1 MPTRTR
7 QRFVRWH
14 DDTNRRIGKNILW
27 SRKRSASKQREKMET
42 NDGVCIE
49 MRQQVSRCLSW
60 WAFLWPPFLSLSLS
74 LSQKMEIKIWNM
86 KQQLIGALAGGA
98 AATVITIF
106 KMFKLFWFR
115 LPSRGLLTKSY
126 NQGTSAN
133 GITSPFNKTLGSFL
147 ENGKNIFNC
156 KTYLLVDVSPP
167 LLRYTDLSLACP
179 NTNSSHSIGNH
190 FILSFTPFPASLF
203 VHLRSFQCN
212 GESIQ
217 IDNWLIW
224 TPNLW
229 CHQRLLCQLV
239 YAIHRALL

>member
-1 MPTRTR
+1 MTLTLLPFFSVKILFHNFLREKCRAHRSLVCVPVVPINFMPTRTR

-14 DDTNRRIGKNILW
+14 DDTNRRIGKYILW

-86 KQQLIGALAGGA
+86 KQQLIGALAG

-133 GITSPFNKTLGSFL
+133 GITSPFNKR
-147 ENGKNIFNC
+147 
-156 KTYLLVDVSPP
+156 
-167 LLRYTDLSLACP
+167 LRP
-179 NTNSSHSIGNH
+179 HS
-190 FILSFTPFPASLF
+190 TK
-203 VHLRSFQCN
+203 R
-212 GESIQ
+212 
-217 IDNWLIW
+217 
-224 TPNLW
+224 
-229 CHQRLLCQLV
+229 
-239 YAIHRALL
+239 

>member
-1 MPTRTR
+1 MSGPLEPR
-7 QRFVRWH
+7 VRACRSNKFYAHTDETKVRSLAWWH
-14 DDTNRRIGKNILW
+14 EQTDRKIYSLKSQTQCFETEGK
-27 SRKRSASKQREKMET
+27 
-42 NDGVCIE
+42 DGDKWWCVHRNE
-49 MRQQVSRCLSW
+49 ATGQQVPVVMSL
-60 WAFLWPPFLSLSLS
+60 FVTTFFLSLSLS

-86 KQQLIGALAGGA
+86 KQQLIGALAGVA

-217 IDNWLIW
+217 IDN
-224 TPNLW
+224 
-229 CHQRLLCQLV
+229 
-239 YAIHRALL
+239 